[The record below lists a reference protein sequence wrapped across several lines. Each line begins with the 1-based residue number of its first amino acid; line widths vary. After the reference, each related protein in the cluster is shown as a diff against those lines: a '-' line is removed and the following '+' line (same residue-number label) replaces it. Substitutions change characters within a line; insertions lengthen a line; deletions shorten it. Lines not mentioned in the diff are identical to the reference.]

1 MTSFDLP
8 EKVIASLGTE
18 AAEDFVEWLDARL
31 RAAPLT
37 AEVQITSL
45 GARQQVNLLMLE
57 RVGNLLL
64 AGEPW
69 LVQTA
74 AGSRWRVPINLTYP
88 GRGRVGQ
95 VGTLDVDAT
104 LGLVTYTEES
114 LQSFRNEAEALAVQ
128 AEIATN

>member
-18 AAEDFVEWLDARL
+18 AAEDFAEWLDARL

-57 RVGNLLL
+57 KVGNLLL

-74 AGSRWRVPINLTYP
+74 AGARWRVPVNLTYP

-95 VGTLDVDAT
+95 VGTLDVDTT
-104 LGLVTYTEES
+104 LGLVTYTEET
-114 LQSFRNEAEALAVQ
+114 LQSFRNEAEALAER